1 MSAEHQESASLSH
14 ATRFFRDMVGNWRGG
29 TKVWFEPEKL
39 EDESPSKFSIR
50 RIVNDQFVLIEYEG
64 GMKGKPL
71 TGIALIGYN
80 TLRDQFEMSWADS
93 FHTSSFTLVC
103 VGKATRAGFS
113 VLGSYDDPSGG
124 PAWGWRTE
132 FRCDQKGQM
141 TITMFNIMPDGQ
153 EAKAVET
160 VLTRLD

>member
-1 MSAEHQESASLSH
+1 MSAEDQENSSQRSAKSL
-14 ATRFFRDMVGNWRGG
+14 FRDMVGNWRGN
-29 TKVWFEPEKL
+29 TKVWFEPDKL
-39 EDESPSKFSIR
+39 EDESPNNSSIR
-50 RIVNDQFVLIEYEG
+50 KVLNDQFFLLEYEG
-64 GMKGKPL
+64 SMKGKPL
-71 TGIALIGYN
+71 SGIALIGYN

-103 VGKATRAGFS
+103 TGKAIDRGFS

-132 FRCDQKGQM
+132 FTMNGRDSL
-141 TITMFNIMPDGQ
+141 TITMFNIMPDSQ

-160 VLTRLD
+160 ILSRQH